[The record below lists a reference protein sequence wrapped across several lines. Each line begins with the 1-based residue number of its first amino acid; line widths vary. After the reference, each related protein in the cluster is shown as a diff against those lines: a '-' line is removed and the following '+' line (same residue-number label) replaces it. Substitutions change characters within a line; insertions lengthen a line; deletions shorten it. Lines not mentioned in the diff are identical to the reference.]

1 MGSCPIIRSEEEIR
15 HDGEGRRCPTF
26 RGRRTDRALAQVKK
40 ALLALRFGEIV
51 LTVQDGLVI
60 QLQRTERIRLP
71 RARRR

>member
-1 MGSCPIIRSEEEIR
+1 MTEKADDVPPSE
-15 HDGEGRRCPTF
+15 DGE
-26 RGRRTDRALAQVKK
+26 TDRALAQVRK

-51 LTVQDGLVI
+51 LSVQDGLVI